1 MRLLSPFS
9 LQESRRIVFAER
21 YVFTMC
27 NESCFHPISPVP
39 GPGNKIDSTAE
50 MLYDYIEKNH
60 ASPITIA
67 SMAQALCICKTNL
80 YLLCKTNFHQ
90 PPMQIVNHYR
100 IQEAKARL
108 LAGNDPVCVIAR
120 EVGITDT
127 NYFSKLFK
135 KQTRMTPSEFR
146 RNGRT
151 KDGKAGGGTHE
162 AH

>member
-1 MRLLSPFS
+1 MILP
-9 LQESRRIVFAER
+9 
-21 YVFTMC
+21 
-27 NESCFHPISPVP
+27 SPVP
-39 GPGNKIDSTAE
+39 SPGNKIDSTAE

-60 ASPITIA
+60 ASPITVA

-90 PPMQIVNHYR
+90 PPMQIVNHYW

-127 NYFSKLFK
+127 NYFFQAFQKTNPDDPF
-135 KQTRMTPSEFR
+135 RISEKRKNKRWEGRR
-146 RNGRT
+146 RN
-151 KDGKAGGGTHE
+151 A
-162 AH
+162 